1 MKKMGLVTLLVIAL
15 SLIVASLASADF
27 SVVSYGD
34 TAAVGY
40 EPGSGTTQYY
50 ISNGDFSLW
59 ENGYPVG
66 WNVPTPATSNG
77 WEVHL
82 AQTDLALTADGM
94 NYGMGWFFRAGT
106 AGSQFATVSQQV
118 SPELVS
124 GYYWV
129 ELHETV
135 WGQNIDSGYNAIA
148 WYGFG
153 TSDDPA
159 SVTDWREL
167 DPFVYQCEN
176 FDGIC
181 IVLGRKETR
190 WVNAGEYM
198 FVKMGMKYPD
208 HQSWSVFVIDDI
220 TVRDVDDSEGLK
232 VWWIDGLIGWH
243 PNAPR

>member
-1 MKKMGLVTLLVIAL
+1 MKKFGLVALLVIAM
-15 SLIVASLASADF
+15 SLVVAGLASADF
-27 SVVSYGD
+27 SVVSYDD
-34 TAAVGY
+34 TVAAFY
-40 EPGSGTTQYY
+40 EPGDTGATHY

-66 WNVPTPATSNG
+66 WNVPTPVTNNN

-82 AQTDLALTADGM
+82 AQMDLALTDDGM

-106 AGSQFATVSQQV
+106 AGSQYAHVSQQV

-129 ELHETV
+129 EVHETAWQYNV
-135 WGQNIDSGYNAIA
+135 QSPYNAIA

-153 TSDDPA
+153 TSEDPS

-167 DPFVYQCEN
+167 DPFTYQCDN
-176 FDGIC
+176 FDGVC

-190 WVNAGEYM
+190 WIDAGSYM
-198 FVKMGMKYPD
+198 FVMMGMKFPD
-208 HQSWSVFVIDDI
+208 HQSWTVFGIDDI
-220 TVRDVDDSEGLK
+220 TIMDVDGSSGLK
-232 VWWIDGLIGWH
+232 VWWIDGLVGWH